1 MIPSVNTLQQLN
13 DLPSTFTRPGA
24 PYTEWI
30 DALNAGMAC
39 FAGAADSTLA
49 QTFSAA
55 QFGWLDVWGAI
66 FSIQRN
72 ANESDGAYRV
82 RITFTLLA
90 WVGTVP
96 AIQAWGLEI
105 LNTPIEVTE
114 NVGSVG
120 YSLTFPAS
128 LTTSQIT
135 LFLASL
141 VRVRPAGVPFT
152 IAQAQVGLFLDTINY
167 LDEYAV
173 VGGYLSEGA
182 LAEEANIGAL
192 TNSTQ
197 PLLPEYYFAD
207 PTLNT
212 G

>member
-1 MIPSVNTLQQLN
+1 MKSVDTYRQIT
-13 DLPSTFTRPGA
+13 DLPATFTRPGT
-24 PYTEWI
+24 PYT
-30 DALNAGMAC
+30 DLVDSLNAGMAN
-39 FAGAADSTLA
+39 FTNASDSTLA
-49 QTFSAA
+49 QTFASA

-66 FSIQRN
+66 FSIERN
-72 ANESDGAYRV
+72 ANESDGAYRA

-96 AIQAWGLEI
+96 SLEQWGTQM
-105 LNTPIEVTE
+105 LNTTIAVTE
-114 NVGSVG
+114 NVGTVG
-120 YSLTFPAS
+120 YNITFPAS
-128 LTTSQIT
+128 LTTTQIN
-135 LFLASL
+135 LFLASM

-152 IAQAQVGLFLDTINY
+152 VAQAQIGLFLDTINY

-182 LAEEANIGAL
+182 IAATLDISAL